1 MKIFFKCVFMLVLV
15 GLIGQSPVF
24 AQANDPGIQ
33 KRMDNQEQRI
43 DQGIQRGRL
52 TPKEAGRLEA
62 EEARIKQDE
71 LRMKSDGNLT
81 PKERRRL
88 NKEQDKSGRDIYRLK
103 HNQKATNGKNVKD
116 PGIQKRMDN
125 QEQRIDQGVRS
136 GELTPKEAG
145 KLEAEQAKIKQ
156 TEERMKSDGNL
167 TIGERERLQN
177 MQDRAGGDINRQ
189 KHDRQK
195 VRVR

>member
-15 GLIGQSPVF
+15 GLIGRSPVF
-24 AQANDPGIQ
+24 AQTNDPGIQ

-52 TPKEAGRLEA
+52 TPKEAGKLEA
-62 EEARIKQDE
+62 EEAKIKQDE

-88 NKEQDKSGRDIYRLK
+88 NKEQDKSSRDIYRLK
-103 HNQKATNGKNVKD
+103 HNQKATNVKNVKD
-116 PGIQKRMDN
+116 PGIQQSMDN

-177 MQDRAGGDINRQ
+177 MQDRAGSDINRQ